1 MRSLV
6 ALALVALL
14 AAPAIADDD
23 FGGAYVIFAR
33 GDSLLRTDPK
43 GKSETQVAKL
53 PTTAPVRALR
63 TDRAGKILLANIGGK
78 WAWMPLDGKATTFTE
93 LPCAD
98 GPAHLATDGSCVLC
112 RGATSTT
119 SLIINFATNKSITIP
134 IPATGARIVGDTTNR
149 RLVWADSAGVWSS
162 PPNDPRKKTLVAP
175 EAPLRGFLPNPAGT
189 RAVGVYSDVIHDSLK
204 TTKPAELLMTFA
216 LDGQGAR
223 RKTIKAGVVAD
234 WSYDNAWLLLQDR
247 TNACVVSASG
257 GQYKCWKGYTTA
269 SISTDGK
276 YALILGSRDKAAAP
290 TKDKKSSTKDKKSS
304 QKDKKPTQK
313 DKKSSQKKDPDAE
326 PSNESENRGDNED
339 ELSDDVEVPLPTGNL
354 SLYRATLD
362 GAYTTAPAK
371 IISVLDGAAV
381 WIPGPTP

>member
-1 MRSLV
+1 MRGASRVVV
-6 ALALVALL
+6 ALALVTALVT
-14 AAPAIADDD
+14 PAIADDD

-33 GDSLLRTDPK
+33 GESLMRTDPK
-43 GKSETQVAKL
+43 GKGESEIAKL
-53 PTTAPVRALR
+53 PTKAPVRALR
-63 TDRAGKILLANIGGK
+63 TDEAGKILLANVGGK
-78 WAWMPLDGKATTFTE
+78 WSWMPLDGKASTLTE

-112 RGATSTT
+112 RGATATS
-119 SLIINFATNKSITIP
+119 SLIINFATNRSITIP
-134 IPATGARIVGDTTNR
+134 IPTAGARIVGDTTNR
-149 RLVWADSAGVWSS
+149 KLVWADSTGVWSS

-175 EAPLRGFLPNPAGT
+175 DAPLRGFLPNPAGT
-189 RAVGVYSDVIHDSLK
+189 RAVGVYNDVIHDSVK

-223 RKTIKAGVVAD
+223 RKTVKAGVVAD
-234 WSYDNAWLLLQDR
+234 WSYNNAWLLMQDR
-247 TNACVVSASG
+247 TSACIVSAAG

-290 TKDKKSSTKDKKSS
+290 KKSKKTSKKSDKKRE
-304 QKDKKPTQK
+304 PT
-313 DKKSSQKKDPDAE
+313 AE
-326 PSNESENRGDNED
+326 PSNESENKGEGDD
-339 ELSDDVEVPLPTGNL
+339 EIHTDDVEVPLPTGNL
-354 SLYRATLD
+354 SLYRAQSE

-381 WIPGPTP
+381 WIPGPKP